1 MDIICNEKENN
12 IKNIYSLKI
21 IQIVAKKIMICENWE
36 QKMVQ
41 LIQGV
46 KPQSYAWNPNKN
58 SKVSN

>member
-46 KPQSYAWNPNKN
+46 KPQSYA
-58 SKVSN
+58 